1 VRDRNQFREAWLQRH
16 EAVAVVR
23 QYLQCSIGK
32 AEALIDR
39 AVASGEV
46 RTEQA
51 AIQDFTC
58 KTGNRVKAI
67 TRYSMDDL
75 LALLN
80 SGDDLLAL
88 LKPQIPQQ
96 QPPAKTTA
104 RTKAIREAAG
114 RAITAIFGNR
124 IPSENSET
132 GAQSENGSSRRRAKV
147 VIRTPAR
154 GVSGASHVR
163 KRSNLS
169 RPRP

>member
-58 KTGNRVKAI
+58 KTGSRVKQI
-67 TRYSMDDL
+67 TRY
-75 LALLN
+75 
-80 SGDDLLAL
+80 SGDDLLYW
-88 LKPQIPQQ
+88 LKPQIPQESQ
-96 QPPAKTTA
+96 KSK
-104 RTKAIREAAG
+104 KAVQHHYRYAG
-114 RAITAIFGNR
+114 DAQLSSKADKWSPRA
-124 IPSENSET
+124 
-132 GAQSENGSSRRRAKV
+132 
-147 VIRTPAR
+147 
-154 GVSGASHVR
+154 
-163 KRSNLS
+163 
-169 RPRP
+169 

>member
-1 VRDRNQFREAWLQRH
+1 MRDRNQFREAWLQRH

-124 IPSENSET
+124 IPSQDELPNK
-132 GAQSENGSSRRRAKV
+132 QLHSRVCEWLAADCEKRKIPKLV
-147 VIRTPAR
+147 PSPKT
-154 GVSGASHVR
+154 VR
-163 KRSNLS
+163 LAAGRK
-169 RPRP
+169 